1 MEKKIISLILGITLI
16 FTMSI
21 PVFADDDVQTV
32 NNSDGSQVT
41 CEVSAAV
48 DTSYTVNLPAKLS
61 LKRKPSTDLYSGKL
75 EYGCKGDL
83 AYNQVV
89 VINTDNVLEMS
100 KTVDTINRPD
110 EKIHLRHVDVYEG
123 DGTGYFYGS
132 EPIIGSYITAEEVAY
147 AAAEGITEI
156 FGSKAQ
162 AITYQDYNE
171 QYEKPLVSAAFTID
185 DPALYSYAPDP
196 GSGKLT
202 YDDILSENQID
213 QVNTERGDSSSE
225 YCMEEKHIMLHIGGG
240 YQRNE
245 VWQGTLTFRFK
256 TESIG

>member
-41 CEVSAAV
+41 CEVSAVV

-61 LKRKPSTDLYSGKL
+61 LKRKPNSDLYSGKL

-83 AYNQVV
+83 AYNQVII
-89 VINTDNVLEMS
+89 INTDNALEMS
-100 KTVDTINRPD
+100 KTVSTRDPE

-123 DGTGYFYGS
+123 DGTGNFYGS
-132 EPIIGSYITAEEVAY
+132 EPIIGSYITAEEVDY
-147 AAAEGITEI
+147 AATEGITEI

-162 AITYQDYNE
+162 TNGPS
-171 QYEKPLVSAAFTID
+171 EKPLVSAAFYNNIPEVISFAGD
-185 DPALYSYAPDP
+185 HDLQ
-196 GSGKLT
+196 
-202 YDDILSENQID
+202 DITDEYKID
-213 QVNTERGDSSSE
+213 QYNENMDSSSSE
-225 YCMEEKHIMLHIGGG
+225 YCMEEKNIMLHIGSG

-245 VWQGTLTFRFK
+245 KWEGTLTFGFK